1 MIDLH
6 VHSTI
11 SDGTYTPSGIAEL
24 AKERGLKAY
33 VITDHDNISG
43 CEESLEAAKRLGLET
58 MYAME
63 MSVSYLGRDLH
74 IVSIGFDPE
83 SEAFQKLYRKI
94 RVLKESG
101 TEETVAYIQR
111 MGMNLSYENVKSHA
125 SGEHPDRYDVMKE
138 LVRLCPE
145 YTAGELWRKYIYPA
159 LDELGI
165 HYEWE
170 AEELLPLMKEA
181 GAVTSLAHFHKRI
194 GLATFEKH
202 EREDVIRTLLG
213 FGLTGMERYYNNYS
227 VEDSAFAAAMIE
239 KYKMIPTGGTDF
251 HGGNRKGVEL
261 GTGINNS
268 VCVPY
273 SFWTEIQKY
282 ANR

>member
-43 CEESLEAAKRLGLET
+43 CEESLAAAQRLGLET

-63 MSVSYLGRDLH
+63 MSVAYRGRDLH

-125 SGEHPDRYDVMKE
+125 SGGHFFSGFHINSTFTDFYGHLQYADV
-138 LVRLCPE
+138 
-145 YTAGELWRKYIYPA
+145 
-159 LDELGI
+159 
-165 HYEWE
+165 
-170 AEELLPLMKEA
+170 
-181 GAVTSLAHFHKRI
+181 HFHILQLR
-194 GLATFEKH
+194 LA
-202 EREDVIRTLLG
+202 
-213 FGLTGMERYYNNYS
+213 
-227 VEDSAFAAAMIE
+227 
-239 KYKMIPTGGTDF
+239 
-251 HGGNRKGVEL
+251 
-261 GTGINNS
+261 
-268 VCVPY
+268 
-273 SFWTEIQKY
+273 
-282 ANR
+282 